1 MTTVSLRLSEKEKR
15 ELRKHGKVSTVIK
28 EALASYLAFRRSAQS
43 IQRLKELQ
51 REARPKRG
59 VKFDVKLLREDRT
72 R

>member
-1 MTTVSLRLSEKEKR
+1 MTTVSIRLSEKEKR

-28 EALASYLAFRRSAQS
+28 EALASYLASRRSARA

-51 REARPKRG
+51 HEARPKRG
-59 VKFDVKLLREDRT
+59 IEFDVKLLREDRT